1 MNQQQIKQLETELW
15 DSANSLRA
23 NSKLTAAEYKDP
35 VLGLIL
41 LRYAQ
46 NRYDQAKTKIEASIP
61 EGPRGK
67 RAATKDDFLA
77 AGAMMLP
84 ELSQFDYLANLPE
97 QEPLDEAINEAMKL
111 IEEAYPD
118 LAGVL
123 PRNYQ
128 ELDTDLLRELI
139 RVFNKDSVKN
149 VSGDVFGRIYEF
161 FLMKFS
167 MDGAGAQEGGEFFT
181 PPSLVQLIVN
191 MIKPDHGVIHDPA
204 CGSAGMFVQTGH
216 FIEEQDKNASINQK
230 VTCYG
235 SELKSNNTRLAKMNL
250 AIHGIEGKIIES
262 NSFYSDP
269 HSLVGKCDFVMANP
283 PFNVKKV
290 DKNKDYVKT
299 DVRLFKDIG
308 IPKADNGNYLWVQYF
323 YHYLNDKGRAGF
335 VMASSATDAG
345 GSEKDIRQK
354 LIETGAV
361 DCIVAVGNNFFYTR
375 SLPCHVWF
383 LDKGKSEANKDK
395 ILMIDARNTFRVVTS
410 TINDYSPGQLTNF
423 NAIMES
429 YRGDESAIANA
440 QTIHNTTAVELA
452 EEIAIEIN
460 ALRSECKSILKAP
473 FTPVHDSKCKEC
485 SSKVEQED
493 FSLCDKCQKAFTKQ
507 VKPNIDFSSISTE
520 LNEVLAVDKASDF
533 EACQK
538 WDGRFNQPV
547 EKLFVLVEQYQTES
561 DIALKAFKE
570 LDKGEKAAIEN
581 KQIKKQLDANSKLLK
596 QLSSALSNHKD
607 LLKQELADYKQLI
620 KDWRSLRENFP
631 ENTYQDVEG
640 LCKIVDR
647 TEVAENDYSLTPG
660 RYVGYSIQIDQDFD
674 YQSRICQINHEL
686 TKLNDSANQL
696 MSFIQEVKL

>member
-84 ELSQFDYLANLPE
+84 EQSQFDYLTNLPE

-269 HSLVGKCDFVMANP
+269 HTLVGKCDFVMANP

-290 DKNKDYVKT
+290 DKNKDCVKT
-299 DVRLFKDIG
+299 DVRLFKDVG
-308 IPKADNGNYLWVQYF
+308 IPKADNGNYLWIQYF
-323 YHYLNDKGRAGF
+323 YHYLNEQGRAGF

-345 GSEKDIRQK
+345 NTEKTIRQK
-354 LIETGAV
+354 LVETGAV

-395 ILMIDARNTFRVVTS
+395 ILMIDARNTFRVVTN

-429 YRGDESAIANA
+429 YRGDSAAITSA
-440 QTIHNTTAVELA
+440 QTIHNQEAVSLAKDIAFEVNQLRKECKTILTAPNAEDWKGDKPNLDFCSITVELD
-452 EEIAIEIN
+452 E
-460 ALRSECKSILKAP
+460 ALSVA
-473 FTPVHDSKCKEC
+473 D
-485 SSKVEQED
+485 D
-493 FSLCDKCQKAFTKQ
+493 
-507 VKPNIDFSSISTE
+507 
-520 LNEVLAVDKASDF
+520 SDF
-533 EACQK
+533 DVCQT
-538 WDGRFNQPV
+538 WNERFNQPV
-547 EKLFVLVEQYQTES
+547 EKLFALVDQYQADSE
-561 DIALKAFKE
+561 IALADFKALTKE
-570 LDKGEKAAIEN
+570 DKVTKEN
-581 KQIKKQLDANSKLLK
+581 KQLKKQLDANSKLLK
-596 QLSSALSNHKD
+596 ALTAALNAHKA
-607 LLKQELADYKQLI
+607 LLKQELTDYKQRI
-620 KDWRSLRENFP
+620 KDWHSLRENFP
-631 ENTYQDVEG
+631 NDEYQDVEG
-640 LCKIVDR
+640 LCKIVSRD
-647 TEVAENDYSLTPG
+647 EVEENDYSLTPG
-660 RYVGYSIQIDQDFD
+660 RYVGYKIDIDPNFD
-674 YQSRICQINHEL
+674 YVSRMNQIHFEL
-686 TKLNDSANQL
+686 DNLNNSSQQL
-696 MSFIQEVKL
+696 LQLIKEVKL

>member
-1 MNQQQIKQLETELW
+1 MNQQEIKQLETELW

-46 NRYDQAKTKIEASIP
+46 NRYDQAKVKIEASIP

-84 ELSQFDYLANLPE
+84 ELSQFDYLADLPE

-149 VSGDVFGRIYEF
+149 ISGDVFGRIYEF

-191 MIKPDHGVIHDPA
+191 MIKPDHGIIHDPA

-216 FIEEQDKNASINQK
+216 FIEEQDKNVSINQK

-269 HSLVGKCDFVMANP
+269 HALVGKCDFVMANP

-290 DKNKDYVKT
+290 DKKKDYVKT
-299 DVRLFKDIG
+299 DVRLFDDIG
-308 IPKADNGNYLWVQYF
+308 IPKADNGNYLWIQYF
-323 YHYLNDKGRAGF
+323 YHYLNEQGRAGF

-345 GSEKDIRQK
+345 NTEKAIRQK
-354 LIETGAV
+354 LVETGAV

-383 LDKGKSEANKDK
+383 LDKGKTKANKDK

-429 YRGDESAIANA
+429 YRGDESAIEGA
-440 QTIHNTTAVELA
+440 QAIHNTTAVELA
-452 EEIAIEIN
+452 EDIAQEIN
-460 ALRSECKSILKAP
+460 VLRAECKAILKAP
-473 FTPVHDSKCKEC
+473 FTPIADSKCKEC
-485 SSKVEQED
+485 NEKAAQDD
-493 FSLCDKCQKAFTKQ
+493 FLLCEKCQKAFDKL
-507 VKPNIDFSSISTE
+507 VKPNLDFSSITAE
-520 LNEVLAVDKASDF
+520 LDEVLSVAKESDF
-533 EACQK
+533 EVCQQ
-538 WDGRFNQPV
+538 WNERFNQPV
-547 EKLFVLVEQYQTES
+547 EKLFTLVEQYQAAS
-561 DIALKAFKE
+561 DKALQAFKE
-570 LDKGEKAAIEN
+570 LEQQEKTTKDN
-581 KQIKKQLDANSKLLK
+581 KQLKKQLDSNSKLLK
-596 QLSSALSNHKD
+596 QLTLALSGHKT

-620 KDWRSLRENFP
+620 KDWRSLCESFP
-631 ENTYQDVEG
+631 ENKYRDVEG

-647 TEVAENDYSLTPG
+647 VEVAENDYSLSPG
-660 RYVGYSIQIDQDFD
+660 RYVGYSLTLDQDFD
-674 YQSRICQINHEL
+674 YSARMREIRSDLKQ
-686 TKLNDSANQL
+686 LNDSADQL
-696 MSFIQEVKL
+696 MDFILEFDA